1 MTKSD
6 LEEALALHIR
16 GVGLPEPER
25 EHHFA
30 RAIGRRWRFDFAWPA
45 QRVAAECEGATWK
58 GGKGRHTSGA
68 GFAGD
73 CEKYSEAAI
82 LGWRVLRFTR
92 EQIESGYAVGAI
104 ERALTQGE
112 GKHD

>member
-1 MTKSD
+1 VSD
-6 LEEALALHIR
+6 LEALLLAHLR
-16 GVGLPEPER
+16 AVGLPEPER
-25 EHHFA
+25 EYRFHPT
-30 RAIGRRWRFDFAWPA
+30 RRWRFDYAYPA
-45 QRVAAECEGATWK
+45 ERLGIECDGATWAR
-58 GGKGRHTSGA
+58 GRHTRGS
-68 GFAGD
+68 GFAKD
-73 CEKYSEAAI
+73 AEKTTEAAI

>member
-1 MTKSD
+1 MSD
-6 LEEALALHIR
+6 LEALLLAHLR
-16 GVGLPEPER
+16 AVGLPEPER
-25 EHHFA
+25 EYRFHPT
-30 RAIGRRWRFDFAWPA
+30 RRWRFDLAWPT

-92 EQIESGYAVGAI
+92 EQIESGYAVGAV
-104 ERALTQGE
+104 ERALGRE
-112 GKHD
+112 G